1 MKRIEEVTVKMDS
14 DLPTKTIKFL
24 KHTAFMRMIQS
35 HVPMYHHISNNAKD
49 AEDPY
54 EALKLAR
61 QYVQNH
67 GHESIYMMQ
76 IAQQVMKQAG
86 MTVPNIDM
94 NAILPT
100 IGMSSA
106 VLQLPGQTKAISA
119 PNLDQIGKPQPR
131 AMQTTDKLQSESV
144 WSSRRLRN
152 RCTLMRCH
160 EKV

>member
-1 MKRIEEVTVKMDS
+1 MLFRS
-14 DLPTKTIKFL
+14 
-24 KHTAFMRMIQS
+24 
-35 HVPMYHHISNNAKD
+35 HISNKAQD

-61 QYVQNH
+61 EYVQNH
-67 GHESIYMMQ
+67 GHESMYMMQ

-100 IGMSSA
+100 IGKSSA

-119 PNLDQIGKPQPR
+119 PTLDQIGKPQPR
-131 AMQTTDKLQSESV
+131 AMQTTDKL
-144 WSSRRLRN
+144 
-152 RCTLMRCH
+152 
-160 EKV
+160 